1 MGRLRVYESGLITKI
16 IGIKTMSLFHRH
28 NRCFHNRWFVN
39 LMARRFSKRLLLD
52 SEQQQQLAKLQS
64 VCADLQSSRES
75 LFSDAESI
83 LKSEKLDRQAVLKMV
98 QDPKQKLEERLADVV
113 DGFTELF
120 DNLDSEQRARL
131 LQLWQSEH
139 HCWL

>member
-1 MGRLRVYESGLITKI
+1 
-16 IGIKTMSLFHRH
+16 
-28 NRCFHNRWFVN
+28 
-39 LMARRFSKRLLLD
+39 MARRFSKRLLLD